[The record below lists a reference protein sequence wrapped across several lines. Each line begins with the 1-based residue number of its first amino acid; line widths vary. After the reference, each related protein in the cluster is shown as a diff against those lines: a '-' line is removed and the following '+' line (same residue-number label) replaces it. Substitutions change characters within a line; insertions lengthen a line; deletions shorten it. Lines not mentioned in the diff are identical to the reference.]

1 MREADTERLLGF
13 SITLTSFPKLG
24 VCRVCV
30 QPGSDSLPPAF
41 WDPRQLGSETQGLWL
56 KLGTAH
62 TRTQTHTQTRRTSL
76 KVGSAMVRE
85 TTELDRWDRSFLC
98 VCQLNLSLPWTSL
111 VARKL
116 YCIHSNAHAV
126 TLPLDLVSGQTGSPQ
141 GHKHSCCTPVCFSQV
156 FLFILLSTFCK
167 NFI

>member
-76 KVGSAMVRE
+76 KVGSTDGERD
-85 TTELDRWDRSFLC
+85 DRAGQMGRIIPLC
-98 VCQLNLSLPWTSL
+98 LSAQFITSL
-111 VARKL
+111 DLSGGKKAILHTFKRTR
-116 YCIHSNAHAV
+116 CNP
-126 TLPLDLVSGQTGSPQ
+126 PLRPR
-141 GHKHSCCTPVCFSQV
+141 
-156 FLFILLSTFCK
+156 
-167 NFI
+167 